1 MEGLYEFLERIP
13 KNLAL
18 AGGFLFAAVIGVA
31 YFLTGSQLALYIF
44 FVVPVFQVTWAVGN
58 RAGIMVAVFSAII
71 WFIADLLGSWYTN
84 FYIPLINV
92 IIGFIASIGF
102 IFTLE
107 LFRRV
112 LQRER
117 ECSHED
123 PLTGTP
129 NMHEF
134 FLMAERE
141 IMRAR
146 RKVSPI
152 TVAYLGIDDFEKV
165 NERYGEK
172 TGSIILHKL
181 ANSLLDFTR
190 STDVSARIRE
200 KDFVLLLPE
209 TDIEGGIKGIR
220 RIREMLTEII
230 EEYEWPIQFSVGLV
244 TYNIL
249 PENVDEMIKTADE
262 LQNEAKDI
270 ATDRIQHQVID
281 Y

>member
-1 MEGLYEFLERIP
+1 MERLYEVLEGIP
-13 KNLAL
+13 RNLAL
-18 AGGFLFAAVIGVA
+18 AGGFLFASVIGVA
-31 YFLTGSQLALYIF
+31 YYLTGSQLVLFIF
-44 FVVPVFQVTWAVGN
+44 FVVPIFQVTWAVGDG
-58 RAGIMVAVFSAII
+58 AGIFLAVFSAII
-71 WFIADLLGSWYTN
+71 WFIADLVGSRYSN

-92 IIGFIASIGF
+92 IIGFIVSIGL
-102 IFTLE
+102 IYTLE
-107 LFRRV
+107 LFKRL
-112 LQRER
+112 LQREQ
-117 ECSHED
+117 ETSHED
-123 PLTGTP
+123 VLTGTP
-129 NMHEF
+129 NLHEF

-152 TVAYLGIDDFEKV
+152 TIAYLGIDDFEQV
-165 NERYGEK
+165 NERYGKK

-200 KDFVLLLPE
+200 KDFVVLLPE
-209 TDIEGGIKGIR
+209 TDIEGGLKGIQR
-220 RIREMLTEII
+220 VKELLTEII
-230 EEYEWPIQFSVGLV
+230 AEYEWPIKFSVGLV

-262 LQNEAKDI
+262 LQNEAKDSGNE
-270 ATDRIQHQVID
+270 RIQHQVID